1 MGRPM
6 LSKSLIQFFVDG
18 WSCVPSLSFTWDQTM
33 VEIMQIMVTSFKRS
47 HACTATLSAP
57 SPAAG
62 DHRPTPLL
70 ETSGHSRASLG
81 QSLVGSLL
89 LFSGPWYA
97 QGSVCAIQE
106 SVSQSCISSGGSKVG
121 LMVTSSKRGL
131 TLLHKTSVQFSRSVM
146 SNSLRPHESQHT
158 RPPCPSST
166 PGVHSDSRPLSQ

>member
-1 MGRPM
+1 M
-6 LSKSLIQFFVDG
+6 LSKSLFQFSVDG
-18 WSCVPSLSFTWDQTM
+18 WGCVPFLLFNLRPSM
-33 VEIMQIMVTSFKRS
+33 VEVMKIMATSFKRS
-47 HACTATLSAP
+47 HARTASLRAP
-57 SPAAG
+57 NPEVG
-62 DHRPTPLL
+62 HCQPTPLP
-70 ETSGHSRASLG
+70 ETPGHSWESLD
-81 QSLVGSLL
+81 QSLVGVTAP
-89 LFSGPWYA
+89 FSWVLVHTS
-97 QGSVCAIQE
+97 SVCALQE

>member
-1 MGRPM
+1 MG
-6 LSKSLIQFFVDG
+6 LCSLPVIYLEPYCGGGNEYNGDLLQK
-18 WSCVPSLSFTWDQTM
+18 VPCM
-33 VEIMQIMVTSFKRS
+33 
-47 HACTATLSAP
+47 HCCTQCPQPCS
-57 SPAAG
+57 
-62 DHRPTPLL
+62 RTPLTH
-70 ETSGHSRASLG
+70 TSSGDSWTLMASLG
-81 QSLVGSLL
+81 QSFVGVTAPFSWVLVHTS
-89 LFSGPWYA
+89 
-97 QGSVCAIQE
+97 SVCALQE